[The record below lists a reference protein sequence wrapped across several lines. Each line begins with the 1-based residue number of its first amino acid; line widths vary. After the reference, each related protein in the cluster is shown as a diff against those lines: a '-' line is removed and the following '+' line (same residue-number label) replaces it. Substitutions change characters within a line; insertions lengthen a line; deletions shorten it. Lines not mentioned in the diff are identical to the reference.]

1 MKHELDL
8 YSETFRAELDID
20 KDKLD
25 DECLKNPSLNQF
37 VGEMQVKAKV
47 EVLNLENQLKAKQAE
62 FNLYVRENPPTN
74 IKITESVVESLIE
87 INPDIIEIRNQI
99 VLAREKL
106 LYLDVTM
113 STIEDRKGELKNLV
127 TLWLGGYFGEVK
139 LDGINKRIF
148 SERA

>member
-1 MKHELDL
+1 MKHELGL

-62 FNLYVRENPPTN
+62 FDLYVRENPPEK

-87 INPDIIEIRNQI
+87 TNPDIIEIRNQI
-99 VLAREKL
+99 VLAKEKL